1 MPRTPVLVGWI
12 VRTAA
17 ETRRGSSAL
26 DFAYELSVTTGCG
39 CLMLHGEIDLAVRDE
54 LRALLFFAIDLSHSA
69 TEVDLG
75 GVTFLDCSGIGVLV
89 AATNTA
95 RRRDRALYVNVN
107 NAPEVVRRVV
117 EITGFL
123 RHQTFRSQETPR
135 WNRPM
140 RLHAT
145 STGPIRALRTKP

>member
-1 MPRTPVLVGWI
+1 M
-12 VRTAA
+12 
-17 ETRRGSSAL
+17 

-107 NAPEVVRRVV
+107 DAPAVVRRVV
-117 EITGFL
+117 EITGVL
-123 RHQTFRSQETPR
+123 RHQPARSRIPAEPSR
-135 WNRPM
+135 R
-140 RLHAT
+140 H
-145 STGPIRALRTKP
+145 